1 MIMRLNYYWRVVAT
15 GGCFALFGLGG
26 IALWTFVFPMIRA
39 LPGRAKAERIRW
51 VIHCAFRVFLWFMQT
66 VGIMRLKV
74 EGAERLREAN
84 GMLVVANHPTLID
97 VVALISLMP
106 DASCVVKQ
114 KLWKNPCLG
123 GVVRAAGYISNSDSD
138 RLMSV
143 CAQDLRR
150 GWPMIIFPEGT
161 RSRAGQPLEF
171 LRGAAYIALRS
182 RRPVLPVLID
192 CSPSTLTKREKW
204 YQIPRRPFCL
214 RIKVLEPRS
223 VESLADVGQAQTI
236 VARRLTEALET
247 LFTRELALWKN

>member
-39 LPGRAKAERIRW
+39 LPGQAKAERIRW
-51 VIHCAFRVFLWFMQT
+51 VIHCAFRAFLWFMQI

-74 EGAERLREAN
+74 EGAARLRDAH

-138 RLMSV
+138 RLMSD
-143 CAQDLRR
+143 CAQDLRLGR
-150 GWPMIIFPEGT
+150 PMIIFPEGT

-171 LRGAAYIALRS
+171 QRGAAYIALRS

-214 RIKVLEPRS
+214 RIRVLEPLS

-236 VARRLTEALET
+236 VARRLTQALET

>member
-26 IALWTFVFPMIRA
+26 IALWTLVFPMIRA
-39 LPGRAKAERIRW
+39 LPVREKAERIRW
-51 VIHCAFRVFLWFMQT
+51 VIHCAFRVFLWFMQI

-138 RLMSV
+138 RLMSD

-150 GWPMIIFPEGT
+150 GRPMIIFPEGT

-171 LRGAAYIALRS
+171 QRGAAYIALRS
-182 RRPVLPVLID
+182 RRPLMPVLID